1 MQNKRLIILLEC
13 AIFAAVA
20 MVLSFIPL
28 DIGSSFSISLGMIPM
43 YVIAIRRGFW
53 AAGFAGLLWGLLHF
67 LTGKAYILM
76 PSQAIIEYILAFS
89 FIAFSGVFSKQVRS
103 NLAANQ
109 LKKAIEWAWGT
120 MIIGGLARYFWH
132 YVAGVLF
139 WGLMHFKVGGTTIFY
154 RDEWGQLPWYRPCF
168 RYHYFDIIEDLTKI
182 ILTKITKRPRSIC
195 FWAFLSVL

>member
-120 MIIGGLARYFWH
+120 MIIGGLARYFGTMLQE
-132 YVAGVLF
+132 YYSG
-139 WGLMHFKVGGTTIFY
+139 GLMHFKVGGTTIFY

>member
-89 FIAFSGVFSKQVRS
+89 FIAFSGVFSKQVRI
-103 NLAANQ
+103 NLAANK
-109 LKKAIEWAWGT
+109 LKEAIQWAWGT
-120 MIIGGLARYFWH
+120 MIIGGVARYFWH

-139 WGLMHFKVGGTTIFY
+139 WGTYAFKGWGAQLFSIVMNGASCLGTVVVSGIVISILLKTSPKLF
-154 RDEWGQLPWYRPCF
+154 LP
-168 RYHYFDIIEDLTKI
+168 K
-182 ILTKITKRPRSIC
+182 
-195 FWAFLSVL
+195 

>member
-53 AAGFAGLLWGLLHF
+53 AAGFTGLLWGLLHF

-109 LKKAIEWAWGT
+109 LKKAIEWAGGT
-120 MIIGGLARYFWH
+120 MIIGGVARYFWH

-139 WGLMHFKVGGTTIFY
+139 WGAYAFQGWGAQLFSAVMNGASCLGTVVVCGIVISILLKTTPKLF
-154 RDEWGQLPWYRPCF
+154 LP
-168 RYHYFDIIEDLTKI
+168 K
-182 ILTKITKRPRSIC
+182 
-195 FWAFLSVL
+195 